1 MSRTSPITLWYQNI
15 HWLPLKR
22 TFLAVVSDA
31 QSLLVSVLLLVLL
44 YNCQYKSY
52 ICPTQHIHS
61 LCHSKVYTLLVGLLQ
76 IKQLTVYT
84 AQVETSKLTDGDR
97 SQQEEGRLY
106 WWGKKVDSLF
116 VYQALAPGDVTFSM
130 DCLMSWPSLS
140 DMRPILSDTL
150 VMPSAR
156 LSGRAFTALDTF
168 LMELL
173 RGFTNVSIW
182 WVHKT
187 KREIVFYQ
195 TGHWLVVCKVQHI
208 SVIMNMHSY
217 VLHTRITMVHVTYLH
232 LFGSEL
238 MRWTLRANSP
248 LPLL

>member
-1 MSRTSPITLWYQNI
+1 MSRTSSITLWYQNI

-61 LCHSKVYTLLVGLLQ
+61 LCHSKVYTLLVGLLH

-84 AQVETSKLTDGDR
+84 AQVETSKPT
-97 SQQEEGRLY
+97 GRGSFILM
-106 WWGKKVDSLF
+106 GKKIDSLF